1 MSIKKGKKTSVE
13 GPIKSFI
20 MGTGVVAL
28 LSGAATVYNGVTG
41 QGLLIIVSSVVILWL
56 GSKIPNKNRVEW

>member
-1 MSIKKGKKTSVE
+1 MIKKGKKTSVE

-20 MGTGVVAL
+20 MGTGFLGLIGGGTL
-28 LSGAATVYNGVTG
+28 LYNGVVDHG
-41 QGLLIIVSSVVILWL
+41 LIIFGISAAALWL